1 MKKKNIRNTGL
12 FFFGF
17 LLGVLII
24 PVLISQLKETEKREF
39 YGKRLHE
46 LNFTEIKFKNEVQ
59 NLSLAGLLFSPP
71 GEGPYPAVVLI
82 HGSGTSQ
89 RDNMWYLT
97 LTDYLQKNGILVLLP
112 DKRGSEKSEGNWR
125 LASFEDLATDAIA
138 AVSYL
143 KSQNDFE
150 ITDIG
155 VIGMSQG
162 GQIAP
167 LAASKCPDIN
177 FIVNVVGG
185 ALPMREQFLYE
196 ETNNLTEIGF
206 LPTISKILA
215 RLTTHYHIS
224 IGNNKTF
231 WQSIGRYDPVK
242 YWKKINVEALIMY
255 GENDTNT
262 PSHESAERL
271 KSLNK
276 SNIDVIIYND
286 SGHALEDPID
296 IGKSIFR
303 KDALAEIKEF
313 IFSQQ
318 QNDL

>member
-1 MKKKNIRNTGL
+1 MKNKRTRNIGL
-12 FFFGF
+12 IF
-17 LLGVLII
+17 LGVLFGILVI

-59 NLSLAGLLFSPP
+59 DLSLSGLLFSPP
-71 GEGPYPAVVLI
+71 DEGPCPAVVII

-97 LTDYLQKNGILVLLP
+97 LVDYLQKNGILVLLP
-112 DKRGSEKSEGNWR
+112 DKRGSEKSQGNWR
-125 LASFEDLATDAIA
+125 SANFEDLATDVIA

-143 KSQNDFE
+143 KSQNDYQ

-167 LAASKCPDIN
+167 IAASKCSDIN

-196 ETNNLTEIGF
+196 ETNNLIEIGF
-206 LPTISKILA
+206 LPIFSKILA
-215 RLTTHYHIS
+215 RPTTHYHMN

-231 WQSIGRYDPVK
+231 WQSIGLYDPIE
-242 YWKKINVEALIMY
+242 YWENINVKTLIMY

-262 PSHESAERL
+262 PTDKSAKRL
-271 KSLNK
+271 EALNK
-276 SNIDVIIYND
+276 KNIKVIIYKD
-286 SGHALEDPID
+286 SGHALEEPIYT
-296 IGKSIFR
+296 GKSIFR
-303 KDALAEIKEF
+303 TDALTEIKKF
-313 IFSQQ
+313 IYTQ
-318 QNDL
+318 